1 MIENSNGNYVVQHS
15 RHLGVASNN
24 SAEIDALLDSTDK
37 VRNTKEI
44 SPETPVFFFV
54 DSSETIRLATGRAV
68 ARKWCVDRV
77 HRIKENLKQIGQ
89 QRRTAVCWVPGH
101 ADIPG
106 NEAADAVAKR
116 GAAGFTGYGKIQ
128 SDHPTRPESTPR
140 NTYGTESKQEPY
152 ANMLARVKDWSKLRK
167 LRKLSRKRKKLQLA
181 MDKSLQSS
189 PKEEPRHNYN
199 TRRSKR
205 VRVKLDTERNANC
218 PT

>member
-1 MIENSNGNYVVQHS
+1 M
-15 RHLGVASNN
+15 
-24 SAEIDALLDSTDK
+24 
-37 VRNTKEI
+37 
-44 SPETPVFFFV
+44 
-54 DSSETIRLATGRAV
+54 
-68 ARKWCVDRV
+68 
-77 HRIKENLKQIGQ
+77 
-89 QRRTAVCWVPGH
+89 
-101 ADIPG
+101 
-106 NEAADAVAKR
+106 AKR

-128 SDHPTRPESTPR
+128 SDHPTRPESIPR

-167 LRKLSRKRKKLQLA
+167 LRKLSRKRKKLQIA

-189 PKEEPRHNYN
+189 PKEEPRHKYN